1 MENSGPKQGR
11 FQQRQECT
19 NDHGVTENSK
29 QLVYS
34 PLVNVIEK
42 MR

>member
-1 MENSGPKQGR
+1 MENSGPKQGH

-29 QLVYS
+29 QLVS
-34 PLVNVIEK
+34 LLTFG
-42 MR
+42 